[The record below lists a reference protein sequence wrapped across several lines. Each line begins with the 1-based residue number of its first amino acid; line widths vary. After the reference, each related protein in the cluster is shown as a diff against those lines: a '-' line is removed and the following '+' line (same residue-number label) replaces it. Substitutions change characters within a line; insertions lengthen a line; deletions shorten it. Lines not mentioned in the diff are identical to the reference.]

1 MSMSIAPEMRSTS
14 QSLSKL
20 KPEQGRDVLKI
31 LSTLSATNLLQGYLW
46 VSASPET
53 KHRCQR
59 AQTTQDEFQQ
69 SLSAQ
74 SEREVSLHSCL
85 NPPNGASNTRSQKLP
100 QWHELPCS
108 LWKTRWFES
117 MLFYP
122 KKQLLYCGS
131 TCIAPK
137 TRKKLFRRDRSNK
150 ARSSTSFL
158 QSQSCAIQA
167 KRTTAVKSLMSNS

>member
-1 MSMSIAPEMRSTS
+1 MSITPEMRSTS

-31 LSTLSATNLLQGYLW
+31 LSTLSATNLLQGCLW
-46 VSASPET
+46 GSASPET
-53 KHRCQR
+53 KHGCQR

-69 SLSAQ
+69 SLSAH
-74 SEREVSLHSCL
+74 SEWEVSLHSCL
-85 NPPNGASNTRSQKLP
+85 NLSNRTSNTRSQKLS

-108 LWKTRWFES
+108 LWKTWLFER

-122 KKQLLYCGS
+122 KKQLFYCGP

-137 TRKKLFRRDRSNK
+137 TCKKLLRPDRSNK

-167 KRTTAVKSLMSNS
+167 KRTTAVNSLMSNS